1 MKYLKIILNHEKQ
14 NHVFCDFMYFC
25 AKTIA
30 QTIALSPKFNL
41 YLILLAIIAMYAITT
56 TQVRKKIH
64 EIDFFFLRNNSIL
77 FSFFHHTT
85 FENNSLIETILAFSH
100 QPQDH
105 INILI
110 LIYQTYILK

>member
-1 MKYLKIILNHEKQ
+1 MKYLKIISTHEKQ
-14 NHVFCDFMYFC
+14 NHVFRDFTYFC

-30 QTIALSPKFNL
+30 QTIALSPKFNF

-56 TQVRKKIH
+56 TQVTKKYMKLT
-64 EIDFFFLRNNSIL
+64 FFLRNNSTL

-85 FENNSLIETILAFSH
+85 FKNNSLIETILAFSH

-110 LIYQTYILK
+110 LIY